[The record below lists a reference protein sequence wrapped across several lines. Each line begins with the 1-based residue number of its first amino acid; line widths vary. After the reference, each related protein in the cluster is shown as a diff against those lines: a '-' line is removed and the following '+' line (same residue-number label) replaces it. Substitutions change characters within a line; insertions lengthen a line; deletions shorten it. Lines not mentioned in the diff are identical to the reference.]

1 MDLNHYCIK
10 KSDVLFVNEDTTL
23 KEASDLMEKHHFR
36 CIPILDKSGTLFRGT
51 IYRQHI
57 YQHLLTNGSLDLPV
71 TYLLKNATKYIF
83 TDSSF
88 YQIIF
93 AIRDLPYIS
102 ILDKDHTFAGILT
115 HRAFEKALYRAWGLN
130 QESYVLTLSIP
141 QNKKGFLA
149 KATRI
154 IGRYCSITAMISLAN
169 ETSKSTNYVTVNLD
183 KDCNENTLHKI
194 YNGLERHNIE
204 VVATTHTRDI
214 FL

>member
-10 KSDVLFVNEDTTL
+10 KTDVLFVNEDTTL

-115 HRAFEKALYRAWGLN
+115 HRAFEKALYRAW
-130 QESYVLTLSIP
+130 
-141 QNKKGFLA
+141 
-149 KATRI
+149 
-154 IGRYCSITAMISLAN
+154 
-169 ETSKSTNYVTVNLD
+169 
-183 KDCNENTLHKI
+183 
-194 YNGLERHNIE
+194 
-204 VVATTHTRDI
+204 
-214 FL
+214 